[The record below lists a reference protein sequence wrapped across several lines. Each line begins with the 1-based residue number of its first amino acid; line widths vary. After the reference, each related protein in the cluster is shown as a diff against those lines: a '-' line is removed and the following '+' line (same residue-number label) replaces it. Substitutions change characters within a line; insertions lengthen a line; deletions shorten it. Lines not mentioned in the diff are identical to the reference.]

1 MRRPTFLRVVARLS
15 GAPRS
20 QLRTRWLNSTEP

>member
-1 MRRPTFLRVVARLS
+1 MRFPTFFFVVARLS

-20 QLRTRWLNSTEP
+20 QLRTRWLKSTDP